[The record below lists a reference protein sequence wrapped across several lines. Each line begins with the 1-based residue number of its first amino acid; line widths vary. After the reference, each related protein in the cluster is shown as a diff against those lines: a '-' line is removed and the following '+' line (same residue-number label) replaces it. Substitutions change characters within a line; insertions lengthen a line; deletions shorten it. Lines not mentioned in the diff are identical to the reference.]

1 VSTLAAVVQPPLLC
15 LSDVPTSN
23 LSNVI
28 LQQVPGGP
36 NDSLTSNT
44 ALGKAVGGACDEL
57 EALAALERDAAMQ
70 AAELLRKL
78 GYKGDLLSNP
88 PPAPGQQQ
96 KKEG

>member
-1 VSTLAAVVQPPLLC
+1 MW
-15 LSDVPTSN
+15 LSKTKN
-23 LSNVI
+23 KKL
-28 LQQVPGGP
+28 QVPGGP

-44 ALGKAVGGACDEL
+44 PLGKAVGGACDEL

-88 PPAPGQQQ
+88 PPPPQQ
-96 KKEG
+96 KKQE